1 MATGGL
7 YGSSGT
13 GALIAQPGSESSG
26 LYGNSTSFGGTYF
39 EWFVFQTS
47 ETQPATPTGGTWNF
61 TTNANTP
68 PTGWSSAPPSNP
80 LNTVWVSIAIV
91 NSKNTAPLV
100 WSVPG
105 KFAFSSGLPILF
117 GNGAPQPGD
126 GQSDQ
131 LYVQLDTTPQ
141 TIWAKETGTW
151 TRLTGST
158 LYADLTSNQTI
169 AGTKTFSSQIQGS
182 ISGTASNV
190 TGTVAISNGGTGA
203 TTAASA
209 RAALGAAEL
218 GANADITSMTGVTGG
233 ISTPDF
239 VQFDTGITPTV
250 GVGKLQWDP
259 THGCMQVGLVGGNVN
274 LQIGEETVAYVYN
287 NTGSTITEGQVVRVV
302 GSQGQRLTV
311 ALAQADGDP
320 NSATILGMATE
331 NIANNS
337 SGFITTQGVVNNLN
351 TNGFADGTL
360 LYLSPTVPGG
370 VTATKP
376 VAPQHLVW
384 IGYVVKGNSGGAG
397 SIYIHTQNG
406 YELDELHNVKI
417 TDPVADNSFLVYDA
431 TLEVWQNE
439 APSAARTSLE
449 LGSAAVLN
457 AGSANGVATLDAGGT
472 VPLSQIPAS
481 IQGGVSYQGTW
492 NATTNTPTLTSSV
505 GTKGYYYVVSVAG
518 STNLNGITSWNIG
531 DWAIYNGTAW
541 EKIDN
546 TDAVTSV
553 NGYTGTVVLNY
564 ADVGAPSI
572 TGVNATGTWGI
583 NVTGNAATATTAGS
597 ATTATTATNV
607 SGGTASVTTL
617 TTSSTV
623 TLNGGTANGV
633 AYLNGSKVL
642 TTGSALTFDGSSLAV
657 TLASTT
663 TPSVRLYYNGS
674 SQYGLHSMN
683 ANGDYVV
690 ESPALNGVTSGQL
703 YLKGNAAMLFG
714 VGGSEQMRLTS
725 TGLGIGTSSPGTKL
739 DVVGAG
745 TFKVDGSGSTTPL
758 ILRNNNTAS
767 TQVVKLAFD
776 SNGAIKA
783 SINAAVY
790 NNDYMTFNVGSDTER
805 MRLDSSG
812 NLGLGVTPSAWL
824 SAFKAFEL
832 SSGSIAAI
840 STNEL
845 DIGQNNFYS
854 ASLGTWAYK
863 NTSGATQYRQ
873 TGSEHRWFTAPSGT
887 AGNAISFTQAMTLD
901 ASGNLGVGTTSPSTR
916 LHVAGGSVTEVRV
929 VSSGSLVTGSAS
941 LIRFGGSNS
950 ATSGYFGYGGSASTI
965 DVWNSLSGA
974 ITFGTS
980 NLERARIDSSGNIT
994 STTSEAYLYFTST
1007 YSVGSNTRA
1016 SIRTVG
1022 AGGGSGY
1029 GGDLR
1034 FSTRAPNN
1042 AWNTDAVTIDSS
1054 GNLLVGTTSQAAGLG
1069 FSASAISGAYGPVF
1083 RSTGGTGFEAADFWN
1098 ITTTGDNVFCYFRTE
1113 AGGTVRGSVQYNRAG
1128 GLTAYNTTSDYR
1140 AKDIIGPVTDSG
1152 ALIDSVPVYM
1162 GKMKGATQE
1171 RPMFIAHE
1179 TPAYAHT
1186 GEKDAVDAD
1195 GNPVYQQ
1202 MDVSALV
1209 PVMWAE
1215 IQSLRQRLAALESN

>member
-68 PTGWSSAPPSNP
+68 PTGWSSTPPSNP

-209 RAALGAAEL
+209 RAALGAAQL

-311 ALAQADGDP
+311 ALAQANGDP

-337 SGFITTQGVVNNLN
+337 SGFITTQGIVNNLN

-439 APSAARTSLE
+439 APSAARTSLG

-457 AGSANGVATLDAGGT
+457 AGAANGVATLDAGGT

-564 ADVGAPSI
+564 ADVGAPST

-583 NVTGNAATATTAGS
+583 NVTGNAA
-597 ATTATTATNV
+597 TATTATNV

-623 TLNGGTANGV
+623 TLNAGTANGV

-642 TTGSALTFDGSSLAV
+642 TTGSALTFDG
-657 TLASTT
+657 T
-663 TPSVRLYYNGS
+663 N
-674 SQYGLHSMN
+674 
-683 ANGDYVV
+683 
-690 ESPALNGVTSGQL
+690 
-703 YLKGNAAMLFG
+703 FG
-714 VGGSEQMRLTS
+714 VSGNQATAIATTLNNSNATVNAGSILKFNFGATNTGYVWNYYDGADFITALYGAKAVLWNIGSAGGSEQMRLTS
-725 TGLGIGTSSPGTKL
+725 TGLGIGTSSPGEKL
-739 DVVGAG
+739 DVYLNTTGNVSAKVGN
-745 TFKVDGSGSTTPL
+745 TSGSVQL
-758 ILRNNNTAS
+758 L
-767 TQVVKLAFD
+767 Q
-776 SNGAIKA
+776 SNGIAYLYT
-783 SINAAVY
+783 AANQPIAFST
-790 NNDYMTFNVGSDTER
+790 NNTER

-812 NLGLGVTPSAWL
+812 NLGLGVTPSAW
-824 SAFKAFEL
+824 
-832 SSGSIAAI
+832 
-840 STNEL
+840 
-845 DIGQNNFYS
+845 Y
-854 ASLGTWAYK
+854 
-863 NTSGATQYRQ
+863 TSGRALQMLNNGILSVPPTEINVLSNAFLNSGASAWVYQSSNAASRYQQ
-873 TGSEHRWFTAPSGT
+873 TEGAHRWFTAPSGT

-901 ASGNLGVGTTSPSTR
+901 ASGNLGVGITNPNFVGGYTNFVVSNASNGGIVYVDRVGGARGYFYANGTTS
-916 LHVAGGSVTEVRV
+916 VTLGNT
-929 VSSGSLVTGSAS
+929 SSIPL
-941 LIRFGGSNS
+941 
-950 ATSGYFGYGGSASTI
+950 
-965 DVWNSLSGA
+965 
-974 ITFGTS
+974 TFET
-980 NLERARIDSSGNIT
+980 NNTERARIDSSGN
-994 STTSEAYLYFTST
+994 
-1007 YSVGSNTRA
+1007 
-1016 SIRTVG
+1016 
-1022 AGGGSGY
+1022 
-1029 GGDLR
+1029 
-1034 FSTRAPNN
+1034 
-1042 AWNTDAVTIDSS
+1042 
-1054 GNLLVGTTSQAAGLG
+1054 LLVGKTALGATVVG
-1069 FSASAISGAYGPVF
+1069 FSVTPTGTVTSTRSSSTNADSTYEVYSTGASAF
-1083 RSTGGTGFEAADFWN
+1083 RFYVGM
-1098 ITTTGDNVFCYFRTE
+1098 
-1113 AGGTVRGSVQYNRAG
+1113 GGTVFATSTVITAISDQRLKENVRDIDTGLNSIMALKPRRFDWKEGKGQDKKNVAG
-1128 GLTAYNTTSDYR
+1128 
-1140 AKDIIGPVTDSG
+1140 
-1152 ALIDSVPVYM
+1152 
-1162 GKMKGATQE
+1162 
-1171 RPMFIAHE
+1171 FIAQEFEDVFPECVGTTKAGADGIEYKNINHE
-1179 TPAYAHT
+1179 TLIPTLVKAIQ
-1186 GEKDAVDAD
+1186 E
-1195 GNPVYQQ
+1195 QQ
-1202 MDVSALV
+1202 AIIEDMKT
-1209 PVMWAE
+1209 
-1215 IQSLRQRLAALESN
+1215 RLAALESN